1 MLNCTD
7 QRSGPCPDVAE
18 DPKVTA
24 GRVLAAVADH
34 LTDRDP
40 TFVMDRCMRL
50 VCIGAEAYKL
60 ADRSMFGD
68 APAMSRAALAEAP
81 EVPEGITR
89 GEYALLLRRAAKSCG
104 YEWSGEDNEPVIPTV
119 PGPRQEPQPEGGR
132 S

>member
-1 MLNCTD
+1 MPNLTD
-7 QRSGPCPDVAE
+7 QVVRETREATE

-34 LTDRDP
+34 LTAVNP
-40 TFVMDRCMRL
+40 TFAMELCTRL
-50 VCIGAEAYKL
+50 VCIGAEAYQL

-89 GEYALLLRRAAKSCG
+89 GEYALLLRRAAKACG
-104 YEWSGEDNEPVIPTV
+104 YDRHSEDNEPIIPAN
-119 PGPRQEPQPEGGR
+119 PLKWSGR
-132 S
+132 A

>member
-7 QRSGPCPDVAE
+7 QSSGLYPDAEE
-18 DPKVTA
+18 DPKVAA

-40 TFVMDRCMRL
+40 TFPMDPCMRL

-60 ADRSMFGD
+60 ADRSVFGD

-89 GEYALLLRRAAKSCG
+89 GEYALLLRKAAKECG
-104 YEWSGEDNEPVIPTV
+104 YDVSGGDGEPS
-119 PGPRQEPQPEGGR
+119 GGENR
-132 S
+132 